1 MFEKRDSWLIRIN
14 GIVQGVGFRP
24 FVYNLAEKYGLKG
37 FVLNNTEGVTIRV
50 EGKSCS
56 VEAFLQEVRTNPPPL
71 AQISRI
77 SNERSEFQDFKEFS
91 VEKSTASD
99 KRTTFIPPDTGVC
112 AECLREFF
120 DDGDRRFH
128 YPFITCTHCGPRF
141 SIIEDI
147 PYDRET
153 TAMKVFPLCDDCQKE
168 YDLPPD
174 RRFHTEPTACG
185 TCGPRLSLLDRDR
198 KLISDDTDNIARQ
211 TVEYLKDG
219 KILAIKGVGGFHL
232 AVDATND
239 EAVDLLRERKR
250 RPFKPF
256 ALMSGSLD
264 TIESFLHISPKETE
278 MLLSKE
284 RPIVIL
290 KETKPL
296 VSRSVA
302 PELTFL
308 GVMLPYTPFQHLLF
322 ANDPSLVL
330 VMTSGNISEE
340 PIVCGNDEAFD
351 KLGHIADY
359 FVNFDRDIVAQ
370 SDDSVLFAV
379 DEEPYVI
386 RRAKGFVPVPVMSSP
401 TLRHILATGADLK
414 NNFAIAKDNVII
426 QSQYIGDLESPLT
439 AGVYRSTLE
448 HFEKIFAVKPEIVV
462 SDMHPNYFSSAIA
475 AEYEQMGL
483 KRIRVQHHHAHIA
496 SVLEDRQID
505 EKVIGIAFD
514 GTGYG
519 LDGRIWGG
527 EFLIADRNSFARAA
541 HFSYFPLPGGEKA
554 IKEVWRI
561 GLALLYNTF
570 GKDLYPGNPKRAMIV
585 QLLEK
590 NLNSP
595 LCCSVGRLFDG
606 ISAILGVSESV
617 STEAEAAQKLEELA
631 LAGKKEL
638 PLSPI
643 LPVGDELVIDNSF
656 IVRQVVEWLQKGEEP
671 ADIARGFH
679 KLLANTTVNTAEIL
693 RNRYQ
698 LSRVALSGGVFHNRF
713 LLHLIMKGL
722 AKKNFKILTPRDTP
736 FNDGCM
742 ALGQIVVAKAML
754 ASI

>member
-1 MFEKRDSWLIRIN
+1 MFEKRDSWLIRVN

-24 FVYNLAEKYGLKG
+24 FVYNLADKYGLKG

-50 EGKSCS
+50 EGDAS
-56 VEAFLQEVRTNPPPL
+56 EIGEFFEEVRTNPPPL
-71 AQISRI
+71 AQISGATK
-77 SNERSEFQDFKEFS
+77 EAVEFQGFQEFK
-91 VEKSTASD
+91 VEKSTSSD

-112 AECLREFF
+112 EECLGEFF
-120 DDGDRRFH
+120 DKGDRRFH

-147 PYDRET
+147 PYDRAT
-153 TAMKVFPLCDDCQKE
+153 TAMKSFPLCVDCRQE
-168 YDLPPD
+168 YDSPPD

-185 TCGPRLSLLDRDR
+185 VCGPRLSLYDNERTLV
-198 KLISDDTDNIARQ
+198 SDDAEAIAQ
-211 TVEYLKDG
+211 KTVAFLKEG
-219 KILAIKGVGGFHL
+219 NILAIKGVGGFHL

-239 EAVDLLRERKR
+239 DAVKLLRERKR

-256 ALMSGSLD
+256 ALMCGSIDSVERFLD
-264 TIESFLHISPKETE
+264 VSARERQ
-278 MLLSKE
+278 MLLAKE
-284 RPIVIL
+284 RAIVIL
-290 KETKPL
+290 KEKQPL
-296 VSRSVA
+296 VSRIVA
-302 PELTFL
+302 PGLTFL

-322 ANDPSLVL
+322 NIDPSLVL

-379 DEEPYVI
+379 GDEPYFI
-386 RRAKGFVPVPVMSSP
+386 RRAKGFVPVPVMSSNTP
-401 TLRHILATGADLK
+401 RHILATGADLK
-414 NNFAIAKDNVII
+414 NNFAVAKDNVIV

-439 AGVYRSTLE
+439 AGVYRRTLE

-462 SDMHPNYFSSAIA
+462 SDMHPNYFSTAIA
-475 AEYEQMGL
+475 NEYEQQGL
-483 KRIRVQHHHAHIA
+483 KRVRVQHHHAHIA
-496 SVLEDRQID
+496 SVLEDYQLD
-505 EKVIGIAFD
+505 EQVIGIAFD

-519 LDGRIWGG
+519 TDGRVWGG
-527 EFLIADRNSFARAA
+527 EFLIADRKSFERAA

-561 GLALLYNTF
+561 GLALVHQAY
-570 GKDLYPGNPKRAMIV
+570 GEDLFPGDPKRRLVLQM
-585 QLLEK
+585 LEK

-606 ISAILGVSESV
+606 MSAILGASQSI

-631 LAGKKEL
+631 LKGKNELDFETPLPAGDDL
-638 PLSPI
+638 I
-643 LPVGDELVIDNSF
+643 IDSRV
-656 IVRQVVEWLQKGEEP
+656 IVRQVVDWLQQGRDK
-671 ADIARGFH
+671 ADIAQTFH
-679 KLLANTTVNTAEIL
+679 EIL
-693 RNRYQ
+693 AAITIKTAVLLRERFQ
-698 LSRVALSGGVFHNRF
+698 LNKVALSGGVFHNR
-713 LLHLIMKGL
+713 LLLNMVLDRL
-722 AKKNFKILTPRDTP
+722 AKQGFEALTPRNTP

-742 ALGQIVVAKAML
+742 ALGQIVIAKAL
-754 ASI
+754 TSSI

>member
-1 MFEKRDSWLIRIN
+1 MIRVN

-24 FVYNLAEKYGLKG
+24 FVYNLADKYELKG

-50 EGKSCS
+50 EGDALKI
-56 VEAFLQEVRTNPPPL
+56 EGFFEEVRTNPPPL
-71 AQISRI
+71 AQIS
-77 SNERSEFQDFKEFS
+77 NVTKEAVEFQGFQEFK
-91 VEKSTASD
+91 VEKSTSSD

-112 AECLREFF
+112 RDCLREFF
-120 DDGDRRFH
+120 DEGDRRFL

-147 PYDRET
+147 PYDRAT
-153 TAMKVFPLCDDCQKE
+153 TAMQSFPLCADCQSE
-168 YDLPPD
+168 YDSPPD

-185 TCGPRLSLLDRDR
+185 ECGPRLSLYDREQR
-198 KLISDDTDNIARQ
+198 LISNDVETIAKQ
-211 TVEYLKDG
+211 TVKCLKEG

-232 AVDATND
+232 GVDATND
-239 EAVDLLRERKR
+239 EAVNLLRERKK

-256 ALMSGSLD
+256 ALMCGSL
-264 TIESFLHISPKETE
+264 ESAERFLDISVAERK
-278 MLLSKE
+278 MLLAKE
-284 RPIVIL
+284 RAIVIL
-290 KETKPL
+290 KETKPF
-296 VSRSVA
+296 VSQSVA
-302 PELTFL
+302 PGLSFL

-322 ANDPSLVL
+322 KLDPSLVL

-379 DEEPYVI
+379 KDQPYFI
-386 RRAKGFVPVPVMSSP
+386 RRAKGFVPVPVMSSN
-401 TLRHILATGADLK
+401 TSRHILATGADLK

-439 AGVYRSTLE
+439 AGVYRRTLE

-462 SDMHPNYFSSAIA
+462 SDMHPNYFSTAIA
-475 AEYEQMGL
+475 NEYEKQGL
-483 KRIRVQHHHAHIA
+483 ERVQVQHHHAHIA
-496 SVLEDRQID
+496 SVLEDHQLD
-505 EKVIGIAFD
+505 EQVIGIAFD
-514 GTGYG
+514 GTGFG
-519 LDGRIWGG
+519 TDGRVWGG
-527 EFLIADRNSFARAA
+527 EFLIGDRRSFERAA

-561 GLALLYNTF
+561 GLALTHQAY
-570 GKDLYPGNPKRAMIV
+570 GKDLFPGDPKRQMIV

-606 ISAILGVSESV
+606 ISALLGASQSI

-631 LAGKKEL
+631 HTGKKDLLFETPL
-638 PLSPI
+638 PQ
-643 LPVGDELVIDNSF
+643 GDGLVIDSRV
-656 IVRQVVEWLQKGEEP
+656 IVRQVVEWLRQKEET
-671 ADIARGFH
+671 ADIARAFH
-679 KLLANTTVNTAEIL
+679 RMLASITIRTTEML
-693 RNRYQ
+693 RDRYS
-698 LSRVALSGGVFHNRF
+698 LNKAALSGGVFHNR
-713 LLHLIMKGL
+713 LLLNLVLDGL
-722 AKKNFKILTPRDTP
+722 AEQGFETLTPRNTP

-742 ALGQIVVAKAML
+742 GLGQIVIAKAL
-754 ASI
+754 LSTT

>member
-1 MFEKRDSWLIRIN
+1 MIRVN

-24 FVYNLAEKYGLKG
+24 FVYNLADKYGLKG

-50 EGKSCS
+50 EG
-56 VEAFLQEVRTNPPPL
+56 EASEVDAFFEDVRTNPPPL
-71 AQISRI
+71 AQI
-77 SNERSEFQDFKEFS
+77 NGATKEAAEFQGFQEFK

-112 AECLREFF
+112 DECLGEFF
-120 DDGDRRFH
+120 DGGDRRFH

-147 PYDRET
+147 PYDRAT
-153 TAMKVFPLCDDCQKE
+153 TAMKIFPLCEDCQRE
-168 YDLPPD
+168 YDSPPD

-185 TCGPRLSLLDRDR
+185 KCGPRLSLFDRQR
-198 KLISDDTDNIARQ
+198 KLVSTDTDTIARK
-211 TVEYLKDG
+211 TVEFLKEG

-232 AVDATND
+232 AVDAAND
-239 EAVDLLRERKR
+239 EAVNLLRERKR

-264 TIESFLHISPKETE
+264 TIAGFLDVSAKEKE
-278 MLLSKE
+278 MLIAKE
-284 RPIVIL
+284 RAIVIL

-296 VSRSVA
+296 ASRSVA
-302 PELTFL
+302 PGLTFL
-308 GVMLPYTPFQHLLF
+308 GMMLPYTPFQHLLF
-322 ANDPSLVL
+322 TIDPSLIL

-340 PIVCGNDEAFD
+340 PIVCGNEEAFD

-379 DEEPYVI
+379 NEEPYVI
-386 RRAKGFVPVPVMSSP
+386 RRAKGFVPVPVMSSHTP
-401 TLRHILATGADLK
+401 RHILAAGADLK

-439 AGVYRSTLE
+439 AGVYRRTLE
-448 HFEKIFAVKPEIVV
+448 HFEKIFAVEPEVVV
-462 SDMHPNYFSSAIA
+462 SDMHPNYFSTAIA
-475 AEYEQMGL
+475 NEYERQGL
-483 KRIRVQHHHAHIA
+483 THIRVQHHHAHIA
-496 SVLEDRQID
+496 SVLEDRQVD
-505 EKVIGIAFD
+505 EQVIGIAFD

-519 LDGRIWGG
+519 TDGRVWGG
-527 EFLIADRNSFARAA
+527 EFLIADRRSFERAA

-561 GLALLYNTF
+561 GLALVHRAF
-570 GKDLYPGNPKRAMIV
+570 GKDLFPGDPKREMIV

-606 ISAILGVSESV
+606 ISAILGASQSI

-638 PLSPI
+638 PFETP
-643 LPVGDELVIDNSF
+643 LPSGDELIIDSDI
-656 IVRQVVEWLQKGEEP
+656 IVRQVVEWLRQGEEP
-671 ADIARGFH
+671 ADIAGAFH
-679 KLLANTTVNTAEIL
+679 RMLAAITLKTAAIL
-693 RNRYQ
+693 RDRFQ
-698 LSRVALSGGVFHNRF
+698 LNKVALSGGVFHNR
-713 LLHLIMKGL
+713 LLLELVLEGL
-722 AKKNFKILTPRDTP
+722 RKQKFEALTPRGTP
-736 FNDGCM
+736 FNDGCI
-742 ALGQIVVAKAML
+742 ALGQIVAAKASMNP
-754 ASI
+754 I